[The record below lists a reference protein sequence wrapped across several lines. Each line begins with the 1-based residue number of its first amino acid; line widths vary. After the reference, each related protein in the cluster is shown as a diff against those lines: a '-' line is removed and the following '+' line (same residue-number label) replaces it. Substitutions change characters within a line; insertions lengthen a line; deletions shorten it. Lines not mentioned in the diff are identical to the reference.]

1 MNKLNNGFILV
12 TGASTGIGKECTLR
26 LARTGFQVFA
36 GVRRQIDADS
46 LQTLGGGNVIP
57 VMMDITRAE
66 QIAEAAKFVEKQ
78 TLGCGLRGLVNN
90 AGIVVAG
97 PIEILPIE
105 QFRRQLEVN
114 TIAQVAVTQAFLP
127 LLRKAHEPAT
137 IVNISSK
144 SGRLATPFLG
154 AYAASKFALEA
165 ATDSLRTELRPWGI
179 RVVCIEPGDIA
190 TPIREKT
197 LKTSGAIL
205 DALPE
210 SVRRHYQPLIE
221 LAIQK
226 VGSKQGIPALEVAKV
241 VEHALTAERPKARY
255 LIGRDARFAL
265 LISRLPVRLR
275 DWLIK
280 RKLPS
285 YGDD

>member
-1 MNKLNNGFILV
+1 MNKLNSGFILI
-12 TGASTGIGKECTLR
+12 TGASTGIGKECALR
-26 LARTGFQVFA
+26 LARAGFHVFA

-46 LQTLGGGNVIP
+46 LQTLGGGNVTP

-66 QIAEAAKFVEKQ
+66 QIAEAAKFIEKQ
-78 TLGCGLRGLVNN
+78 TNGCGLRGLVNN

-105 QFRRQLEVN
+105 QLRRQLEVN
-114 TIAQVAVTQAFLP
+114 IIAQVAVTQAFLP

-144 SGRLATPFLG
+144 SGQLATPFLG

-179 RVVCIEPGDIA
+179 RVVCVEPGDIA

-205 DALPE
+205 DAIPE
-210 SVRRHYQPLIE
+210 SVRRRYQPLID

-241 VEHALTAERPKARY
+241 VEHALTAGRPKARY
-255 LIGRDARFAL
+255 VVGRDARFAL

-275 DWLIK
+275 DWLIA
-280 RKLPS
+280 RKLPD
-285 YGDD
+285 YGND